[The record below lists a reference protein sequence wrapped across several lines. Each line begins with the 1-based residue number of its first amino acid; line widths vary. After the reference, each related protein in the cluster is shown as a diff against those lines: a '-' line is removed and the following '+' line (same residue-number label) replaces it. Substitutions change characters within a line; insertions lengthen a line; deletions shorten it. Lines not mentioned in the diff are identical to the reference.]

1 MIRPIDHYTK
11 KHDVSFIGIIMVL
24 KRRQLPFQARN
35 LIKTF
40 KLLNA
45 VTFIVVLTSKIY
57 FCLVPH
63 LMIRTIVVVI
73 YQNV

>member
-57 FCLVPH
+57 FFVWSP
-63 LMIRTIVVVI
+63 I
-73 YQNV
+73 